1 MIWLISFIILSLCFC
16 ILMQTYWIWSIHQA
30 RRKGFYPE
38 RGKATMFD
46 VRRLIIEG
54 EKNLAVRVYAGIFK
68 TNHKEAKK
76 AVEELEKSIQEKYF
90 ELE

>member
-16 ILMQTYWIWSIHQA
+16 IFMQTYWIWSINQA
-30 RRKGFYPE
+30 RRKGLYPE

-54 EKNLAVRVYAGIFK
+54 EKHLAVRVYAEIFK
-68 TNHKEAKK
+68 INHKEAKK

>member
-16 ILMQTYWIWSIHQA
+16 ILMQTYWIWFINQA
-30 RRKGFYPE
+30 RRKGLYPQ

-54 EKNLAVRVYAGIFK
+54 EKNLAIRIFAEIFK
-68 TNHKEAKK
+68 TSHKEAKK
-76 AVEELEKSIQEKYF
+76 GVEELEKSIQEKYF